1 MSMIHVELM
10 PIRTPRRQIGPKAT
24 SFALLVAL
32 CLVLELLAALNVT
45 SPSIIAAPSEVI
57 LSLGRLFIEDAL
69 ALAVLV
75 TLLQAL
81 AATLA
86 AMLVGLPLGY
96 ALFRYEFLGNA
107 YRGWLAAMFSA
118 PLVLLYPIFLV
129 VIGRNYG
136 TTIAM
141 GFITGMIPIAIYVC
155 EALQTVP
162 QTLLNV
168 GKSFHLNG
176 RQQFLLIQLPAAVP
190 VAFTGLRLGLIYALV
205 NVIGIEFLI
214 DFGGL
219 GRLVSAMF
227 FRYDVPGMYAGIA
240 FIVLI
245 SLVLLTALKKVEKCL
260 RPL

>member
-1 MSMIHVELM
+1 MTHVEPV
-10 PIRTPRRQIGPKAT
+10 PIRARQWQIGPKIT
-24 SFALLVAL
+24 SLGVLVVL
-32 CLVLELLAALNVT
+32 CLIMEILAAMGIT

-57 LSLGRLFIEDAL
+57 QSLGRLVNEDAL
-69 ALAVLV
+69 AHAVLI

-86 AMLVGLPLGY
+86 AISVGLPLGY
-96 ALFRYEFLGNA
+96 ILFRYELLGNA

-136 TTIAM
+136 TTVMM
-141 GFITGMIPIAIYVC
+141 GFITGMIPIAIYAC
-155 EALQTVP
+155 EALQAVP
-162 QTLLNV
+162 RTLLNV
-168 GKSFHLNG
+168 GKSFHLNR

-190 VAFTGLRLGLIYALV
+190 AAFTGLRLGLIYALV

-227 FRYDVPGMYAGIA
+227 FRYDVPGMYAAIV
-240 FIVLI
+240 FIILI
-245 SLVLLTALKKVEKCL
+245 SLVLLTALKRIEKCL